1 MSFNRIWYY
10 LKQLSWFIPHLLKTC
25 KLVHE
30 NHYFIDYNVWD
41 YILCLSSHLCISV
54 RSYTIIILIY
64 FISVSCFIRLYHGRF
79 FLRAS
84 PNLWEPY
91 NRKWLTLVWAP
102 CLHIKLTSTV
112 EWAKNSID
120 SLIKLSNRLA
130 YCHHVLPPAICQ
142 IMHWLRILW
151 CYINTTNFGKK
162 QHYFLRWK
170 TIFIH
175 KQIMLVFNIFC

>member
-64 FISVSCFIRLYHGRF
+64 FILMV
-79 FLRAS
+79 
-84 PNLWEPY
+84 Y
-91 NRKWLTLVWAP
+91 NCNIMNNNYLTLFETSLKTSYLVWAP